1 MRFLRIRGASALL
14 LGVCAHAPSP
24 AQQQEQ
30 QQPQPQQATQ
40 AVPPA
45 QATQQAMQQ
54 AMQQVRVSAAATDLR
69 RQSTATA
76 IVIARDELLR
86 QGDSSLSDVLKRQPG
101 ITVDAVPGR
110 APAIRMRGMGSGY
123 VVILLNGVPAPSGFA
138 LESISPDLVER
149 VEIQRVAT
157 AETSSQA
164 VAGAINIVLRK
175 AGGTR
180 DEIKAGS
187 SVIAGYAAPTVVAQH
202 NGQAGALAWTLIAT
216 LRRNRNPVTALDIEE
231 GSRPALLRRTA
242 WTDRQVEDMLEL
254 APRLNWKAGPAD
266 NFSSQVFVRARR
278 IDNLA
283 LENETAPVGAPTAF
297 PRGSANY
304 RSRPLKAYVDGA
316 WTRRLDE
323 GASLNAKL
331 VTSWTRST
339 AGFLYRGMDG
349 GGALLETHAV
359 ASGPVER
366 QSIFTGSWR
375 RPFGGGHALAA
386 GWDLGDRRRSE
397 YRREHQADASGT
409 ALLASDE
416 DYRATVRRIALFVQD
431 EWDITP
437 AWSAYLGLRRETLR
451 TSGAGNA
458 AAAVDV
464 RAGVWSP
471 IMQTLVKLQPDAQG
485 RQDQLRLAVGRSYK
499 APEITQLMPRRY
511 TVDNNNSATHP
522 DQQGNP
528 NLRPEL
534 ALNLD
539 LAWERYLGKDGKGGM
554 LSVSAFD
561 KRIRDITLDRVFESG
576 GVWIVTPD
584 NAGHAR
590 VRGVELEAKTTR
602 GALAGRANLARNWSR
617 LERVPGPDNRIDG
630 QPAWTGNLGL
640 DYTAGAALDLGGTA
654 SYRGGYVSRQSAA
667 MASSG
672 TPRRQLDLYAVWKAG
687 RNARLRLSANDL
699 LHQDYIERS
708 IYSSDSGDAMLARS
722 TVYRPHTT
730 WRLVWEQTL

>member
-1 MRFLRIRGASALL
+1 MRFLRNRGASALL
-14 LGVCAHAPSP
+14 LGVCTHVPSP
-24 AQQQEQ
+24 AQQQ
-30 QQPQPQQATQ
+30 PQNEPSQAPASQAVQAT
-40 AVPPA
+40 PP
-45 QATQQAMQQ
+45 
-54 AMQQVRVSAAATDLR
+54 MQQVKVSGAAADLR
-69 RQSTATA
+69 RQSTTTA

-110 APAIRMRGMGSGY
+110 PPAIRMRGMGSGY
-123 VVILLNGVPAPSGFA
+123 VAILLNGVPAPSGFA

-157 AETSSQA
+157 AETSGQA
-164 VAGAINIVLRK
+164 VAGAINIILRK
-175 AGGTR
+175 TGGSR

-202 NGQAGALAWTLIAT
+202 NGQAGALAWTLVAT

-231 GSRPALLRRTA
+231 APQSATQPALLRRTA
-242 WTDRQVEDMLEL
+242 STDNQVEDMLEL
-254 APRLNWKAGPAD
+254 APRLSWKAGPAD
-266 NFSSQVFVRARR
+266 TFSSQIFVRTRR

-283 LENETAPVGAPTAF
+283 SQTETTLSGPPTAF
-297 PRGSANY
+297 PRATANY
-304 RSRPLKAYVDGA
+304 RSHPYKAYVDGA
-316 WTRRLDE
+316 WTRRLDD

-339 AGFLYRGMDG
+339 ADFLYRGMDAD
-349 GGALLETHAV
+349 GALLETHQV
-359 ASGPVER
+359 ASGPAER
-366 QSIFTGSWR
+366 QSIFNGSWR
-375 RPFGGGHALAA
+375 RPVGVGHALAA
-386 GWDLGDRRRSE
+386 GWELAYRSRSE
-397 YRREHQADASGT
+397 YRREHQYDTLGT
-409 ALLASDE
+409 ELLASDE
-416 DYRATVRRIALFVQD
+416 AYRATVRRAAFFVQD

-451 TSGAGNA
+451 NSGAGNA
-458 AAAVDV
+458 AAPVDV
-464 RAGVWSP
+464 GSGVWSP
-471 IMQTLVKLQPDAQG
+471 IMQTLYKLQPDAQG
-485 RQDQLRLAVGRSYK
+485 RQDQFRLAVGRSYK

-534 ALNLD
+534 ALSLD
-539 LAWERYLGKDGKGGM
+539 LAWEHYWSKDTM

-561 KRIRDITLDRVFESG
+561 KRIRDITLDRVYESG

-584 NAGHAR
+584 NAGRAR
-590 VRGVELEAKTTR
+590 VRGIEFEAKTTR
-602 GALAGRANLARNWSR
+602 GALAWRANLAHNRSR

-640 DYTAGAALDLGGTA
+640 DYTASGPLDLGGSA
-654 SYRGGYVSRQSAA
+654 GYRGGYAARQSAV
-667 MASSG
+667 MADSG
-672 TPRRQLDLYAVWKAG
+672 SPKRQIDLYAVWKTG
-687 RNARLRLSANDL
+687 RNARLRLSVNDL
-699 LHQDYIERS
+699 LHQDYTERT
-708 IYSSDSGDAMLARS
+708 IYRGNGALARS

-730 WRLVWEQTL
+730 WRAVWEQSL